1 MAELKIVSLNK
12 KYPSGIVALDSL
24 DLEIASGECVAI
36 FGLDRSGKSTLLRI
50 LAGLEPAT
58 EGNVFL
64 GERDITEL
72 SSKDRNFAFVFRDTN
87 LDNRD
92 TVFDN
97 LAYGLRARKVP
108 EEVVSVKVKA
118 VAEFLGLSGC
128 LQRKPKTLSPLE
140 RRRILLGRAICRDP
154 EVYLFDDPFSGYDA
168 EQKNSVLGDLV
179 LTQKR
184 LQATFIFATDD
195 MRQAMTL
202 ADRIVILR
210 EGKIVQIGTPS
221 ELTANPADSF
231 VAEVVG
237 VKA

>member
-1 MAELKIVSLNK
+1 MADLKIVSLSK
-12 KYPSGIVALDSL
+12 KYPGGVVALDHI
-24 DLEIASGECVAI
+24 DLEIPSGECVAI

-58 EGNVFL
+58 DGNIKL
-64 GERDITEL
+64 GERDITE
-72 SSKDRNFAFVFRDTN
+72 SSVRDRNFAFVFRDSN
-87 LDNRD
+87 LDNKD

-108 EEVVSVKVKA
+108 EEAIDVKVKA
-118 VAEFLGLSGC
+118 VAEILGLSNC
-128 LQRKPKTLSPLE
+128 LQRKPKTLTPTE

-168 EQKNSVLGDLV
+168 EQKNSVLSDLV
-179 LTQKR
+179 LAQAR
-184 LQATFIFATDD
+184 LGATFIFATDD

-210 EGKIVQIGTPS
+210 EGKIVRVDTPAALV
-221 ELTANPADSF
+221 ENPGDDFIAAVTD
-231 VAEVVG
+231 VRA
-237 VKA
+237 